1 MVDLKVLLVEKEDCD
16 AGTVQQIRN
25 GLAEDHS
32 QYHILRDAAEQLK
45 KKLETSRPELVK
57 KLHLKIGLSLFFLGH
72 PSQAIE
78 HLHKAE
84 STLANFYLGRAL
96 LGRKNY
102 DEALAAFDRAEKG
115 GYTASQVQLQ
125 KVAVLRASGNVKDAQ
140 AGLTKLAEMASH
152 SAEFHFQKGCLA
164 ITEGLSGK
172 AIESFEQAIQL
183 DPGHTGALFE
193 LARANDYAGNDEEA
207 VRYYE
212 TSLRHPPVH
221 LGTLNNLG
229 VLYEDVGNYE
239 KAAECYRKLLS
250 ANPTDEQARLFLR
263 DAQASESM
271 VIAGPD
277 EKSNDV
283 RQIQVLE
290 TPLSDFELSVRARNC
305 LKKLNIRTIGDLTR
319 ISEKQLIASKNFGEQ
334 SLGEIRQIM
343 DKLNLKIGQSLDGPP
358 QATYQ
363 TPHKEELSPEEQ
375 AIFGKP
381 VSDLNL
387 SVRARK
393 CMTRLGINTI
403 GELISKS
410 ADDLMEARN
419 FGVTSLNEIREKL
432 TGFGVGLRGD

>member
-25 GLAEDHS
+25 GLAEGRS
-32 QYHILRDAAEQLK
+32 QYGILRDAAETLK
-45 KKLETSRPELVK
+45 KRLDSSRPDQVK
-57 KLHLKIGLSLFFLGH
+57 KLHLKIGLSQFFLGF
-72 PSQAIE
+72 PNQAIE
-78 HLHKAE
+78 HLRQAE
-84 STLANFYLGRAL
+84 GTLANFYLGRAL
-96 LGRKNY
+96 LGRKDY
-102 DEALAAFDRAEKG
+102 EEALAAFDRAEKG

-125 KVAVLRASGNVKDAQ
+125 KVAVLRASGKLQEAQ
-140 AGLTKLAEMASH
+140 AGLTKLADMASH
-152 SAEFHFQKGCLA
+152 SAEYHFQKGCLA
-164 ITEGLSGK
+164 LADGHHAQ
-172 AIESFEQAIQL
+172 AIQAFEQAIQL
-183 DPGHTGALFE
+183 DPGHSGALFE

-212 TSLRHPPVH
+212 TSLRHPPIH

-229 VLYEDVGNYE
+229 VLYEDIGQYE
-239 KAAECYRKLLS
+239 KAADCYRKLLN
-250 ANPTDEQARLFLR
+250 ANPLDDQARLFLR

-271 VIAGPD
+271 VVPTED
-277 EKSNDV
+277 EPRDA

-290 TPLSDFELSVRARNC
+290 TPLTDFELSVRARNC

-334 SLGEIRQIM
+334 SLNEIRQIM
-343 DKLNLKIGQSLDGPP
+343 DKMNLKIGQSLNGPAPAPSYAP
-358 QATYQ
+358 QR
-363 TPHKEELSPEEQ
+363 EELSPEEQ
-375 AIFGKP
+375 AIHAKP

-403 GELISKS
+403 GELVSKS

-432 TGFGVGLRGD
+432 TTLGVGLRGD

>member
-32 QYHILRDAAEQLK
+32 QYHILRDAAEVLK
-45 KKLETSRPELVK
+45 KKLETSRPEQLN

-72 PSQAIE
+72 PTQAIE
-78 HLHKAE
+78 HLRKAD

-96 LGRKNY
+96 LGRKDY
-102 DEALAAFDRAEKG
+102 KEAMAAFDRAEKG

-125 KVAVLRASGNVKDAQ
+125 KVAVLRASGELKEAH
-140 AGLTKLAEMASH
+140 AGLAKLADMASH
-152 SAEFHFQKGCLA
+152 SAEYHFQKGCLA
-164 ITEGLSGK
+164 MSEGHRPQ
-172 AIESFEQAIQL
+172 AIEAYEQAIQL
-183 DPGHTGALFE
+183 DPGHSGALFE

-212 TSLRHPPVH
+212 SSLRHPPVH

-229 VLYEDVGNYE
+229 VLYEDIGRYD
-239 KAAECYRKLLS
+239 KAADCYRKLLS

-271 VIAGPD
+271 VIHSVDDKPD
-277 EKSNDV
+277 S

-305 LKKLNIRTIGDLTR
+305 LKKLNIRTVGDLTR

-334 SLGEIRQIM
+334 SLNEIRVIM
-343 DKLNLKIGQSLDGPP
+343 DKLNLKIGQSLDGPVTA
-358 QATYQ
+358 QFQ
-363 TPHKEELSPEEQ
+363 TIHKEELSPEEQ
-375 AIFGKP
+375 AIFNKP

-410 ADDLMEARN
+410 TEDLMEARN

-432 TGFGVGLRGD
+432 TGFGVSLRGD